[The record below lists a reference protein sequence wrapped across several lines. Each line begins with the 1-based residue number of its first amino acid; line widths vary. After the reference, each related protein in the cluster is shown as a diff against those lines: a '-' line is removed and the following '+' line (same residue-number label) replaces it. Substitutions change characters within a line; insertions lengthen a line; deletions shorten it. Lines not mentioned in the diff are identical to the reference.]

1 MVLSPSE
8 KNRSQ
13 EPGTRK
19 KERIDFDRFILNSG
33 FWLLD
38 TQLIAAGKPLPQF

>member
-1 MVLSPSE
+1 MVLSP
-8 KNRSQ
+8 KRKDRSQ
-13 EPGTRK
+13 EPGVRRK
-19 KERIDFDRFILNSG
+19 KIFAYLFWILNSG